1 MQCASSSSYGHLFPS
16 FVQSLS
22 IPLHLRITVFCSQA
36 LTMRRTPNGLLMR
49 RFTDGPSA
57 SGTGLRFL
65 TCNWIQ
71 LHAPCLKGRPR
82 NNPGI
87 RRDKD
92 RTRFHINGPKS
103 AITFSITQSV
113 KYPFL
118 HRFAVPSVSFGD
130 RVVFLRIARWA
141 LWSIE
146 LLCIISLEC
155 TFIRSAD
162 AFIRRDL

>member
-1 MQCASSSSYGHLFPS
+1 MRLFILVRS
-16 FVQSLS
+16 FVSLFCTVSFDSPSLEDYSVLQSGPYNAQDS
-22 IPLHLRITVFCSQA
+22 
-36 LTMRRTPNGLLMR
+36 NGLLMR

-71 LHAPCLKGRPR
+71 LRAPCLKGRPR

-92 RTRFHINGPKS
+92 RTRLHMYGPKS

-113 KYPFL
+113 KSPFL

-146 LLCIISLEC
+146 LLCIISLES